1 MRRPRMVV
9 IASLLLLL
17 ISAQL
22 MADGRHD
29 GGDVFEDDGTRYPGW
44 LCTVCRTPANFA
56 AFAYNA
62 YWSDSAWALGSR
74 IGVPFRVYNLA
85 GDWVVIWFEDFL
97 FDIPTL
103 LPSTVMIKVW
113 LRSGQ
118 IVNVEMVKGLSALPI
133 GGSGTGS
140 VTGGSGGG
148 TSGGGPALVV
158 TSSATGVVSIIDPDK
173 DGNFP
178 GYEFRK

>member
-1 MRRPRMVV
+1 
-9 IASLLLLL
+9 
-17 ISAQL
+17 
-22 MADGRHD
+22 
-29 GGDVFEDDGTRYPGW
+29 
-44 LCTVCRTPANFA
+44 
-56 AFAYNA
+56 
-62 YWSDSAWALGSR
+62 
-74 IGVPFRVYNLA
+74 
-85 GDWVVIWFEDFL
+85 
-97 FDIPTL
+97 
-103 LPSTVMIKVW
+103 MIKVW